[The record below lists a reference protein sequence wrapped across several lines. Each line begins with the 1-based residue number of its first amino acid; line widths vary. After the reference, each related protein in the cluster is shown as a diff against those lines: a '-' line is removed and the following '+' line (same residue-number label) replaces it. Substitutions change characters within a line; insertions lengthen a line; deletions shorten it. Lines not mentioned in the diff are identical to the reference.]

1 MGSRRV
7 TKEDLYMT
15 KNELLAQTL
24 YYKGEEDY
32 PEALYVI
39 NGKSSLYWDYERV
52 WVRWELEQD
61 DEYLRL
67 MDWFKREILQDQA
80 PYPSVPLGLQA
91 IFASR
96 ISHWASRGD
105 VVSMDSVRRFC
116 DEYVQ
121 VYADIQK
128 HFGN

>member
-1 MGSRRV
+1 
-7 TKEDLYMT
+7 MT
-15 KNELLAQTL
+15 ERELLAQTL
-24 YYKGEEDY
+24 YYKGEEDC

-39 NGKSSLYWDYERV
+39 DGKSSLYWDYEHV

-96 ISHWASRGD
+96 ISHWAGPRD
-105 VVSMDSVRRFC
+105 IVTMDSVRQFC
-116 DEYVQ
+116 DRYTQ
-121 VYADIQK
+121 AYADVQK
-128 HFGN
+128 TLGH

>member
-1 MGSRRV
+1 
-7 TKEDLYMT
+7 MT
-15 KNELLAQTL
+15 ERELLAQTL
-24 YYKGEEDY
+24 YYKGEEDCTES
-32 PEALYVI
+32 PYVT
-39 NGKSSLYWDYERV
+39 NGQSASYWEYESV

-96 ISHWASRGD
+96 ISHWAGPRD
-105 VVSMDSVRRFC
+105 IVTMDSVRRFC

-121 VYADIQK
+121 LYAQIQNQRA
-128 HFGN
+128 H